1 MRRTSH
7 DGADS
12 HGIENRS
19 SSARALLATLL
30 SLSVVACTGGE
41 DGAPSASTQQRAL
54 PPTTAEADWSRGKD
68 PAMVE
73 RVEFLVSQLDLY
85 RANLASLG
93 ELGYRPSMWG
103 IWTGMVI
110 VCGHVVPPPYEIEA
124 DLEND
129 LVRLNGIELTSE
141 NSFNISG
148 ECRAKISSLY
158 ARRERERYLARKRER
173 ESRPGMALRC
183 AKRKEIQRHG
193 HEYFKRR
200 IDELGVV
207 VDEETGQPDDWDKVF
222 RACQDTRDELERV
235 FGAYIARIRLPESRT
250 GRMLFSMK
258 DSSDQTICDGGAV
271 LDLNR
276 KFRDKLR
283 WKKMHIR
290 SEKELAEYE
299 ARHKWV
305 LGEID
310 ESVTYEAASISE
322 KLRDGVIV
330 LLGIEYPRFKA
341 YDQPAKTAA
350 IRSLFDQAVDPERAI
365 AGLLDARIGSSLET
379 NNKQRQYLNK
389 NVAHRENEE
398 LIMLVLAAQE
408 LAVSR

>member
-1 MRRTSH
+1 MRRASH
-7 DGADS
+7 EEPGT
-12 HGIENRS
+12 HGMKSCPRS
-19 SSARALLATLL
+19 AWALLATLL

-41 DGAPSASTQQRAL
+41 DVAPSTSAQQRAL
-54 PPTTAEADWSRGKD
+54 PPTAAEADWSRGKD

-73 RVEFLVSQLDLY
+73 RVEFLVSQLDFY

-93 ELGYRPSMWG
+93 ELGYRPAMWG

-129 LVRLNGIELTSE
+129 LVRLNGIELTSG

-148 ECRAKISSLY
+148 KCRAKISSHY

-173 ESRPGMALRC
+173 EARPGMAERC
-183 AKRKEIQRHG
+183 AKEKEIQRHG

-200 IDELGVV
+200 IGELGVV
-207 VDEETGQPDDWDKVF
+207 VNERTGQPNDWDKVF
-222 RACQDTRDELERV
+222 RACRDTRDELARV
-235 FGAYIARIRLPESRT
+235 FGGYIAKIKLPESKT
-250 GRMLFSMK
+250 GRLLFSMK

-276 KFRDKLR
+276 KYRDKLR

-299 ARHKWV
+299 ARRKWV

-310 ESVTYEAASISE
+310 ESVKYEVASISE

-350 IRSLFDQAVDPERAI
+350 TKGLFDQAVDPERAF
-365 AGLLDARIGSSLET
+365 ARLLDARIGSSPGT
-379 NNKQRQYLNK
+379 NNNQRRYLNQ

-408 LAVSR
+408 FAASR